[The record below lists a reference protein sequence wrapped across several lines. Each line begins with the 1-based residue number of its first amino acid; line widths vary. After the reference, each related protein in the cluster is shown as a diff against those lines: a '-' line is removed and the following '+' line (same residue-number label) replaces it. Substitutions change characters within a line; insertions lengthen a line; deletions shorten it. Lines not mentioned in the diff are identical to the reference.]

1 MGEMVRVVLIEG
13 RSTSHT
19 ATGVAGGQRMQSPT
33 ATPSSSPLPTFR
45 IQQATISQSQQFTVP
60 PDTMS
65 TSDPTAPTRTP
76 RPVAPTQE
84 QHGLSP
90 AAIAGFALIP
100 VAVFLILVSIFSFF
114 WLRKRRRRGPVIR
127 HVDPSPPPPP
137 PPPPPPAVPKKDFG
151 SPASSF
157 DSVASGEK
165 ARNLRVMSPPIV
177 HAGWASSQRSQPRRS
192 HDSAVHHNPWREQ
205 DSKVSADIT
214 TQRLQVPPRRAVE
227 SGPDSP
233 IDRTSPFRLKRGD
246 TQKRSSFNSEL
257 MRAWPAPPRPAA
269 QPTPLQPSRP
279 GRSYVERRS
288 ISDEYFAQEKDS
300 GDARGAQQYWEDI
313 RLELSPGPGPT
324 FMSR

>member
-19 ATGVAGGQRMQSPT
+19 ATGVVGGQRTQSPT
-33 ATPSSSPLPTFR
+33 AASSSSPLPTVR

-60 PDTMS
+60 LETMS
-65 TSDPTAPTRTP
+65 TSNPTAPTGTP
-76 RPVAPTQE
+76 GPVAPTQ
-84 QHGLSP
+84 QQRGLPP
-90 AAIAGFALIP
+90 AAIAGFVLIP
-100 VAVFLILVSIFSFF
+100 VAVFLILVAIFAYF

-127 HVDPSPPPPP
+127 HIEPSPPP

-157 DSVASGEK
+157 DSVAGGEK
-165 ARNLRVMSPPIV
+165 NRNMSAMSLRVV
-177 HAGWASSQRSQPRRS
+177 HAGWTTSQRSQPRRS

-205 DSKVSADIT
+205 DPKVSADIT
-214 TQRLQVPPRRAVE
+214 TQRLQVPPRGAVE
-227 SGPDSP
+227 SGADSP

-246 TQKRSSFNSEL
+246 TQKRSSFDSEL
-257 MRAWPAPPRPAA
+257 MGGWPAPPRPAA
-269 QPTPLQPSRP
+269 QPTPLHPSRP
-279 GRSYVERRS
+279 GKSYMERRS
-288 ISDEYFAQEKDS
+288 ISDEYFAQERES

-313 RLELSPGPGPT
+313 RLSLSPGPGPT

>member
-19 ATGVAGGQRMQSPT
+19 ATGVVGGQRTQSPT
-33 ATPSSSPLPTFR
+33 AASSSSPLPTVR

-60 PDTMS
+60 LETMS
-65 TSDPTAPTRTP
+65 TSNPTAPTGTP
-76 RPVAPTQE
+76 GPVAPTQ
-84 QHGLSP
+84 QQRGLPP
-90 AAIAGFALIP
+90 AAIAGFVLIP
-100 VAVFLILVSIFSFF
+100 VAVFLILVAIFAYF

-127 HVDPSPPPPP
+127 HIEPSPPP

-157 DSVASGEK
+157 DSVAGGEK
-165 ARNLRVMSPPIV
+165 NRNMSAMSPRVV
-177 HAGWASSQRSQPRRS
+177 HAGWTTSQRSQPRRS

-205 DSKVSADIT
+205 DPKVSADIT
-214 TQRLQVPPRRAVE
+214 TQRLQVPPRGAVE
-227 SGPDSP
+227 SGADSP

-246 TQKRSSFNSEL
+246 TQKRSSFDSEL
-257 MRAWPAPPRPAA
+257 MGGWPAPPRPAA
-269 QPTPLQPSRP
+269 QPTPLHPSRP
-279 GRSYVERRS
+279 GKSYMERRS
-288 ISDEYFAQEKDS
+288 ISDEYFAQERES

-313 RLELSPGPGPT
+313 RLSLSPGPGPT